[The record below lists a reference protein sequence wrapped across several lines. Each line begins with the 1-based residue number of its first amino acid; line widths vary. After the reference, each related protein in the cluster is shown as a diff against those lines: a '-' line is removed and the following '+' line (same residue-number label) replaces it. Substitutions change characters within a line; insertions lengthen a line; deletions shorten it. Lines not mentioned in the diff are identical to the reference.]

1 MIDKELSTILDQNMM
16 VEDGEPRSLIAI
28 ANRIE
33 GNQMVWDAEIKEI
46 FRCLQDMD
54 VKVKEIVR
62 VLLNPSSSWPRI
74 TRIPQMEH
82 QLNNEGTYPVHDL

>member
-1 MIDKELSTILDQNMM
+1 MTDKELPTILNQNMI
-16 VEDGEPRSLIAI
+16 VKDREPHNLTAI

-33 GNQMVWDAEIKEI
+33 GNQKVWDAEIKEI

-62 VLLNPSSSWPRI
+62 VLKPGSL
-74 TRIPQMEH
+74 
-82 QLNNEGTYPVHDL
+82 

>member
-1 MIDKELSTILDQNMM
+1 MTDKELSTILDQNMM
-16 VEDGEPRSLIAI
+16 VEDGEPHSLTAI

-33 GNQMVWDAEIKEI
+33 GNQKVWDAEIKEI

-62 VLLNPSSSWPRI
+62 VLLNPGSS
-74 TRIPQMEH
+74 
-82 QLNNEGTYPVHDL
+82 

>member
-54 VKVKEIVR
+54 VKVKEIVCVSVTGLTMIR
-62 VLLNPSSSWPRI
+62 YGRNCF
-74 TRIPQMEH
+74 
-82 QLNNEGTYPVHDL
+82 